1 MFIWE
6 VKRFCSLRSHRSLHL
21 VSKLTRDVAFLTTT
35 KLLME
40 ALQRKLVFICNT
52 MVIIIVFYL
61 MQSMR
66 SPNFQLS
73 PICLLPSQH
82 SVVVRIIETQRKCV
96 LGDSGWRMAVVGHSF
111 SSQELWDHYPL
122 PLSLPTIPKPIG
134 ARPLAEMISSLR
146 RRNKTKSEELGV
158 MSDYES

>member
-21 VSKLTRDVAFLTTT
+21 VSKLTRDVVFLTTT

-40 ALQRKLVFICNT
+40 ALQRKLVFICDT

-82 SVVVRIIETQRKCV
+82 SVVVRIIETKKEVCSRRLRVENGCGGPQLQQPGALR
-96 LGDSGWRMAVVGHSF
+96 
-111 SSQELWDHYPL
+111 
-122 PLSLPTIPKPIG
+122 PLSLATE
-134 ARPLAEMISSLR
+134 LAYNSKTYRSQTTG
-146 RRNKTKSEELGV
+146 RNDFLFKEEK
-158 MSDYES
+158 